1 MHTKY
6 TGKQK
11 VAIVLIPSFLEA
23 LIGSH
28 AVYYSTS
35 AIQIASTN
43 ALSLMSYPAGR
54 PATKH
59 TVTTCEGCNKN
70 YPKYYGRKC
79 LNVSKT
85 VSVMLGTLLSTGNT
99 AKTM

>member
-1 MHTKY
+1 MHTQY
-6 TGKQK
+6 IGKQK

-23 LIGSH
+23 VAGSH
-28 AVYYSTS
+28 TVYYSTS

-59 TVTTCEGCNKN
+59 TVTTCERCNKN
-70 YPKYYGRKC
+70 YPKYYGRTC
-79 LNVSKT
+79 FNVSKA
-85 VSVMLGTLLSTGNT
+85 VSIMLGTMLSAGNT
-99 AKTM
+99 TGTV